1 MSDTARTILGNL
13 KEQFA
18 AYKKQTALLASLS
31 IVLIVVIFVRFVQDR
46 PRPSTAAEPEADHA
60 RWGAPAAGSI
70 TIVHASEAADAASR
84 TEVPLLATWS
94 DIHTTLE
101 RSDVFKGPWQTERP
115 QGAGDSDADGD
126 GVPDDF
132 DNCPQV
138 ANADQA
144 DSDGDMIGDACDQG
158 GPAAE
163 RTIDDIGLSLKGTT
177 TPRRGR
183 GQASAYINRNYYRIG
198 DTFWVDG
205 IRIKLIS
212 VKGDSAVV
220 QDEHGNTRVLT
231 QHSD

>member
-1 MSDTARTILGNL
+1 MSDPPRTILGNL

-18 AYKKQTALLASLS
+18 AYKKQTAILASLS
-31 IVLIVVIFVRFVQDR
+31 IVLIVVVFVRFVQNS
-46 PRPSTAAEPEADHA
+46 PRPSAAAEPE
-60 RWGAPAAGSI
+60 APAAGSI
-70 TIVHASEAADAASR
+70 SIVHAPEVGDAGSR
-84 TEVPLLATWS
+84 TEAPLLAKWS
-94 DIHTTLE
+94 DIRTTLE
-101 RSDVFKGPWQTERP
+101 RSDLFKGPWQIERL
-115 QGAGDSDADGD
+115 QGAGDSDSDGD
-126 GVPDDF
+126 GVPDGL

-144 DSDGDMIGDACDQG
+144 DSDGDTIGDACDQG
-158 GPAAE
+158 GTAAE

-177 TPRRGR
+177 QRGR
-183 GQASAYINRNYYRIG
+183 GRASAYINRNYHRVG

>member
-1 MSDTARTILGNL
+1 MSDPARTILDNL

-18 AYKKQTALLASLS
+18 AYKKQTAVLVSLS
-31 IVLIVVIFVRFVQDR
+31 IVLIAVVLARFVQDS
-46 PRPSTAAEPEADHA
+46 PRPSEAAESQ
-60 RWGAPAAGSI
+60 APAAASI
-70 TIVHASEAADAASR
+70 SVVHAPETGDAGSR
-84 TEVPLLATWS
+84 SKAPLLATWS

-101 RSDVFKGPWQTERP
+101 RSDLFKGPWQIEQL

-126 GVPDDF
+126 GVPDEL

-158 GPAAE
+158 GTATE
-163 RTIDDIGLSLKGTT
+163 RTIDDVRLSLKGTT
-177 TPRRGR
+177 TPRPGR
-183 GQASAYINRNYYRIG
+183 GQAKAYINRKYHRVG

-205 IRIKLIS
+205 LRIELIS

>member
-1 MSDTARTILGNL
+1 MSDPARTILGNL

-18 AYKKQTALLASLS
+18 AYKKQTAILVSLS
-31 IVLIVVIFVRFVQDR
+31 IVLMVVVFVRFVHDS
-46 PRPSTAAEPEADHA
+46 PRPSAAAEPE
-60 RWGAPAAGSI
+60 APAAGSI
-70 TIVHASEAADAASR
+70 SIVHASEAGDASSR
-84 TEVPLLATWS
+84 TDVPILAKWS
-94 DIHTTLE
+94 DIHTMLE
-101 RSDVFKGPWQTERP
+101 RSDLFKGPWQIERL

-126 GVPDDF
+126 GVPDGL

-138 ANADQA
+138 ANADQV

-158 GPAAE
+158 GTAAE
-163 RTIDDIGLSLKGTT
+163 RTINNVELDLKGTT

-183 GQASAYINRNYYRIG
+183 SKASAYINQNYHRVG

>member
-1 MSDTARTILGNL
+1 MSDTARNILGNL

-18 AYKKQTALLASLS
+18 AYKKQTAILASLS
-31 IVLIVVIFVRFVQDR
+31 IVLIVVIFVRFVQDS
-46 PRPSTAAEPEADHA
+46 PRPSAAAERE
-60 RWGAPAAGSI
+60 APAAGSI
-70 TIVHASEAADAASR
+70 TIVHTPAADDGGPD
-84 TEVPLLATWS
+84 TDVPLLAKWS

-101 RSDVFKGPWQTERP
+101 RSDLFKGPWQIERL

-126 GVPDDF
+126 GVPDEL

-138 ANADQA
+138 ANAGQV
-144 DSDGDMIGDACDQG
+144 DSDGDTIGDACDQG
-158 GPAAE
+158 GTAAE
-163 RTIDDIGLSLKGTT
+163 RTINDVELDLKGTT

-183 GQASAYINRNYYRIG
+183 GQASAYINRNYHRVG